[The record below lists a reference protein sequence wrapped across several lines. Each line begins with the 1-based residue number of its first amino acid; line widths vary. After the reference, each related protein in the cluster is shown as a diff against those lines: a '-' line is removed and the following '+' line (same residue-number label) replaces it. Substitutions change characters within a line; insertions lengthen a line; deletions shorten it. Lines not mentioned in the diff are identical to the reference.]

1 MNTTHRPINPLITS
15 LLWLS
20 MGIYIVFAV
29 SVFLSPQTTLFGK
42 LFNNPVYDFIESIP
56 VWLYIFIHLTLFLFI
71 SSIVLNSLS
80 LYYGFQR
87 SRNDKL
93 ITRYF
98 RFFTC
103 ALSAYFSGDSYK
115 NEEKRK
121 IFLKRIKP
129 FLKKRIQLIA
139 FLESYLQ
146 IQELIAEDLS
156 KDFKLVIDE
165 LNIQRRIES
174 FIHSRNFDDVILIL
188 KVQSYLRIYS
198 NIEQIELL
206 AKNKNF
212 VIRTEAYAAL
222 IRLKDSNKV
231 FISFIEEEDNLSI
244 LDINI
249 IANAVLKNRKEKID
263 YRPLLTS
270 NKERVIMV
278 GLLLAKWKDDNNS
291 DNTTIIH
298 NYLGHPNVMLNI
310 LTWNALLAILPEKE
324 SVDIIVERF
333 DLEPDSVKLKIL
345 ENSYNISDHRF
356 YDFFA
361 KNLGHQSLLV
371 KVEAMKIIY
380 KNNPVLLSQFANSAN
395 SETAMAYNE
404 TVCNKLQLIS

>member
-1 MNTTHRPINPLITS
+1 MNTTHRPINPLVTS

-20 MGIYIVFAV
+20 MGIYVVFAV
-29 SVFLSPQTTLFGK
+29 SLFHSPQTKLFGI
-42 LFNNPVYDFIESIP
+42 LFINPVYAFVESIP

-71 SSIVLNSLS
+71 SSIILNNLS
-80 LYYGFQR
+80 LYYGFHR

-98 RFFTC
+98 SFFIYV
-103 ALSAYFSGDSYK
+103 LSTYFNRESFK
-115 NEEKRK
+115 NEENRK

-129 FLKKRIQLIA
+129 FLKTRIQLIS

-156 KDFKLVIDE
+156 KDFKLIINE

-188 KVQSYLRIYS
+188 KVQSYLRIRT
-198 NIEQIELL
+198 NIERIELL

-222 IRLKDSNKV
+222 IRLMDSDKA
-231 FISFIEEEDNLSI
+231 FISFIEDEDRLSI

-249 IANAVLKNRKEKID
+249 IANAVLKNRKENID

-270 NKERVIMV
+270 SKERVVMV
-278 GLLLAKWKDDNNS
+278 GLLLAKWRTDSNS
-291 DNTTIIH
+291 VNTTIIH

-310 LTWNALLAILPEKE
+310 LAWNSLLVILPEKE
-324 SVDIIVERF
+324 AVDIVVARF
-333 DLEPDSVKLKIL
+333 EQEPDSVKLKIL
-345 ENSYNISDHRF
+345 ENSYNITDPRF

-361 KNLGHQSLLV
+361 KDLDHQSLLV

-380 KNNPVLLSQFANSAN
+380 KNNSVMLSQFANSSN
-395 SETAMAYNE
+395 PETEMAYNE
-404 TVCNKLQLIS
+404 TVCNKHQPIR